1 MKIRTDFVTN
11 SSSSSYVALTVEMK
25 DGRRLRTTCG
35 MDRVSNY
42 VDPIRLSAKE
52 YKSLKTG
59 RELFEICY
67 NYAAKVMEHDI
78 DFLYFEG
85 DDEDIICIE
94 NIKNEVSKVTIETSM
109 DAGDYQ
115 TYDRQSSYNY
125 SSHDGKKRKE
135 HYLSN
140 TPEEIISN
148 PNSEKKNQEHI
159 QKLQEA
165 RKRIIPAENL
175 ISCGVGCT
183 ADGTYIKFRISKSDY
198 KFWKNIISN
207 GLLTIGI
214 KSYGKVVK
222 KEEGIFSSDLNVS
235 SWKDIIS
242 IAVGYNNP
250 GRGHIVGLKSD
261 GTVVATGDNKY
272 GQCDVDSWKDIVSI
286 CAGALFTVGLK
297 SDGTV
302 VAIGDNDWGQ
312 CDVDSWEGIIS
323 ICVGDD
329 YTVGLKSDGTVVAT
343 GKNNKCQRY
352 VKSWKSIVSVAAGL
366 SHTIGLKS
374 DGTVISTGDNE
385 YGKCNVDSWED
396 IVSICAGDEFTVG
409 LKSDGT
415 VVATGKNDKGQ
426 CNVDSWEDI
435 VSINAYSD
443 ITTGI
448 KSDGSVISTSKEEQE
463 YFSDCRL
470 FNSIDELEQKRN
482 IERKISEL

>member
-175 ISCGVGCT
+175 VSCGVGFNS
-183 ADGTYIKFRISKSDY
+183 DGTHTKFRINKSDY
-198 KFWKNIISN
+198 KFLENIISISKN
-207 GLLTIGI
+207 GL
-214 KSYGKVVK
+214 
-222 KEEGIFSSDLNVS
+222 
-235 SWKDIIS
+235 
-242 IAVGYNNP
+242 
-250 GRGHIVGLKSD
+250 
-261 GTVVATGDNKY
+261 
-272 GQCDVDSWKDIVSI
+272 
-286 CAGALFTVGLK
+286 
-297 SDGTV
+297 
-302 VAIGDNDWGQ
+302 
-312 CDVDSWEGIIS
+312 
-323 ICVGDD
+323 
-329 YTVGLKSDGTVVAT
+329 
-343 GKNNKCQRY
+343 
-352 VKSWKSIVSVAAGL
+352 
-366 SHTIGLKS
+366 TIGLKS
-374 DGTVISTGDNE
+374 DGTVV
-385 YGKCNVDSWED
+385 CNR
-396 IVSICAGDEFTVG
+396 G
-409 LKSDGT
+409 
-415 VVATGKNDKGQ
+415 
-426 CNVDSWEDI
+426 
-435 VSINAYSD
+435 
-443 ITTGI
+443 
-448 KSDGSVISTSKEEQE
+448 
-463 YFSDCRL
+463 
-470 FNSIDELEQKRN
+470 
-482 IERKISEL
+482 